1 MHLVTTKRNIRNTLM
16 KDITYNDT
24 RHKATRVFLD
34 TNILLDYMS
43 FRSEEA
49 LAVEYLVDMCI
60 RGTIECCIAA
70 HSLTDLFYIIRKDY
84 TESDRNQIILTMCDV
99 CHVQEISRDTI
110 KQAIAAGYSRD
121 LEDAL
126 QMQCA
131 VDSHADFL
139 LTRDRNGFDKSP
151 VKVLLPHEL
160 IHELK
165 L

>member
-1 MHLVTTKRNIRNTLM
+1 M
-16 KDITYNDT
+16 KQYFYTQG
-24 RHKATRVFLD
+24 FMLF
-34 TNILLDYMS
+34 S
-43 FRSEEA
+43 F
-49 LAVEYLVDMCI
+49 
-60 RGTIECCIAA
+60 IEFHI
-70 HSLTDLFYIIRKDY
+70 FYIIKDY
-84 TESDRNQIILTMCDV
+84 TESDRNQIILTMCDI
-99 CHVQEISRDTI
+99 CHVQEISRDAI
-110 KQAIAAGYSRD
+110 KQAIVAGYSGD

-151 VKVLLPHEL
+151 VKALLPHEL